1 MMRNPLRLPAR
12 SPEPRS
18 SASVTSAAVCRCAGG
33 MSEWSRSE
41 NVAMGTAWRKNG
53 GVTAREPHE
62 ILPDDLLDRFR
73 ARAAVHYRENSFPDD
88 DLAEL
93 KDAGY
98 LAILVP
104 QELGGSGL
112 GLAEASA
119 LQQRL
124 AGAAPATALAI
135 NMHLVWTGV
144 AKVLADRGI
153 DTLRFVQEGAVAS
166 EVFAFGISEAG
177 NDLVL
182 FGSGTD
188 AAPLADGGYSFTGT
202 KIFTSLAPVWTQL
215 GLHGLDTT
223 SDDAPRMVYA
233 FVPRSEEGS
242 GRVVV
247 RDDWDTVGMR
257 ATQSRTTELRGAVAP
272 ADRIVRRLAP
282 GPNPDPLVFGIFSVF
297 ELLLASVYT
306 GIARRALELAADAA
320 ARRMSKRTGAAYS
333 QDPDIRWRIADMAL
347 AYDALPPQIAAL
359 ARDVDELAD
368 HGARW
373 FSLLA
378 GVKHRAATAAKA
390 IVDEAMLV
398 AGGSS
403 YYSANEL
410 SRLYRDVL
418 AGLFH
423 PSDPESAHATVATA
437 WLGPV
442 EG

>member
-1 MMRNPLRLPAR
+1 MADPP
-12 SPEPRS
+12 
-18 SASVTSAAVCRCAGG
+18 AGG
-33 MSEWSRSE
+33 EG
-41 NVAMGTAWRKNG
+41 NNG
-53 GVTAREPHE
+53 GMTDAAFEPAE
-62 ILPDDLLDRFR
+62 LLPDDLLERFR
-73 ARAAVHYRENSFPDD
+73 ERAATHDRENTFPDD
-88 DLAEL
+88 DLADL
-93 KDAGY
+93 KAAGY

-104 QELGGSGL
+104 EELGGGGL

-144 AKVLADRGI
+144 AKVLADRGV
-153 DTLRFVQEGAVAS
+153 DALRFVQEGAVAG

-182 FGSGTD
+182 FGSDTD
-188 AAPLADGGYSFTGT
+188 AEPLADGGYAFTGT

-215 GLHGLDTT
+215 GLHGLDTA
-223 SDDAPRMVYA
+223 SADAPKLVYA
-233 FVPRSEEGS
+233 FVPRTDA
-242 GRVVV
+242 VVT
-247 RDDWDTVGMR
+247 RDDWDTLGMR
-257 ATQSRTTELRGAVAP
+257 ATQSRTTELHGVVAP
-272 ADRIVRRLAP
+272 PERVVRRIDP
-282 GPNPDPLVFGIFSVF
+282 GPNPDPIVFGIFSVF

-306 GIARRALELAADAA
+306 GIARRALDLAVETAG
-320 ARRMSKRTGAAYS
+320 RRRSKKTGKAYS

-347 AYDALPPQIAAL
+347 AYDALPPQL
-359 ARDVDELAD
+359 DSLGRDIDDLVD

-378 GVKHRAATAAKA
+378 GVKHRAVTMAKRV
-390 IVDEAMLV
+390 VDDAVLV

-403 YYSANEL
+403 YFSGSEL

-423 PSDPESAHATVATA
+423 PSDPESAHSTVASA
-437 WLGPV
+437 WLGPL
-442 EG
+442 ED

>member
-1 MMRNPLRLPAR
+1 MA
-12 SPEPRS
+12 SFEPS
-18 SASVTSAAVCRCAGG
+18 
-33 MSEWSRSE
+33 
-41 NVAMGTAWRKNG
+41 
-53 GVTAREPHE
+53 E
-62 ILPDDLLDRFR
+62 ILTDELLERFR
-73 ARAAVHYRENSFPDD
+73 ARAAVHDRENTFPDD
-88 DLAEL
+88 DLADL

-104 QELGGSGL
+104 EELGGSGL
-112 GLAEASA
+112 GLAEASV

-153 DTLRFVQEGAVAS
+153 DALRFVQEGAAAG

-188 AAPLADGGYSFTGT
+188 AAPLPDGGYSFTGT

-215 GLHGLDTT
+215 GLHGLDT
-223 SDDAPRMVYA
+223 SSEDPRMVYA
-233 FVPRSEEGS
+233 FVPRSEVQA

-247 RDDWDTVGMR
+247 RDDWDTLGMR
-257 ATQSRTTELRGAVAP
+257 GTQSRTTELRDAVAP

-297 ELLLASVYT
+297 EILLASVYT
-306 GIARRALELAADAA
+306 GIARRALELAVGAA
-320 ARRMSKRTGAAYS
+320 GRRTSKRTGKAYS

-347 AYDALPPQIAAL
+347 AYDALPPQVDAL
-359 ARDVDELAD
+359 ARDVDAVAD
-368 HGARW
+368 HGPQW

-378 GVKHRAATAAKA
+378 GLKHRAVTAAKQ
-390 IVDEAMLV
+390 IVDEAVLV

-403 YYSANEL
+403 YFSANEL

-423 PSDPESAHATVATA
+423 PSDPESAHSTVATA
-437 WLGPV
+437 WLGPL
-442 EG
+442 ED